1 MNMIN
6 TPNHLSPRL
15 RKVHRNAFT
24 LIELLVVIAIIAIL
38 ASLLLPTLAK
48 AKSTANRANCKSN
61 EKQQLL
67 ALAMYAGEN
76 KDVLPVSA
84 SGYWAHDMSGNVCQ
98 DMTANGAT
106 YKIWYDPGD
115 KGNGSTDLLKEWTN
129 WNYLGYSQV
138 GYAQTFP
145 GTASYAKFGQWECET
160 NLNSKLSASMVSYN
174 NGTVSLPIIMASR
187 PQTACEMLNNG
198 GAAPPTPIN
207 MAYLNNQA
215 WNGMIGGQYTYTTS
229 HMNGPTYPAGVNVGM
244 IDGHVEWRS
253 YSSPYI
259 QPRAGDGSAPTY
271 FY

>member
-1 MNMIN
+1 MIK

-15 RKVHRNAFT
+15 RKVPGSAFT

-48 AKSTANRANCKSN
+48 AKSTANRATCKSN

-76 KDVLPVSA
+76 KDKLPVSA

-115 KGNGSTDLLKEWTN
+115 KGNGATDLLKEWTN
-129 WNYLGYSQV
+129 WNFLGYSQV

-145 GTASYAKFGQWECET
+145 GTASYAKFGVWECET
-160 NLNSKLSASMVSYN
+160 NLNTKLSASSVSYN
-174 NGTVSLPIIMASR
+174 NGTISVPIIIATR
-187 PQTACEMLNNG
+187 PQTACEMLTG
-198 GAAPPTPIN
+198 SLTAGPPAVIN
-207 MAYLNNQA
+207 VNYLNTLS
-215 WNGMIGGQYTYTTS
+215 WNGLIANQYPANTS
-229 HMNGPTYPAGVNVGM
+229 HMSGPIYPAGVNVGM

-253 YSSPYI
+253 YNSPYI